1 MIENFQ
7 QIEKWLNDNAS
18 KILKQ
23 SLQDP
28 ATSDEI
34 FELEQR
40 IGKNIPDDFKA
51 LYLWHNGLSDDENFG
66 SLFFGIDFFPIDRII
81 ADYIDKK
88 ENYSNEAFPLDKSDP
103 EIDPSNIYNNNWIKF
118 AFDGSH
124 TGLYLDL
131 APSTNGTYGQIIFID
146 DEYSAGIL
154 VAKSTTTLIA
164 NFAEDLT
171 KNLYH
176 LDEDALEDGNHY
188 LTTDPKIDI
197 VNWEMSDRWRR

>member
-1 MIENFQ
+1 MNENFQ
-7 QIEKWLNDNAS
+7 RIEKWLNDNAS
-18 KILKQ
+18 KILNQ

-28 ATSDEI
+28 ATSDEL
-34 FELEQR
+34 FELEQT

-51 LYLWHNGLSDDENFG
+51 LYLWHNGLSDAENFG

-81 ADYIDKK
+81 SDYIDKK
-88 ENYSNEAFPLDKSDP
+88 ENYSNQAFPLDKCDP
-103 EIDPSNIYNNNWIKF
+103 EIDSSNIYNQDWVKF

-154 VAKSTTTLIA
+154 VAESNTTLIA
-164 NFAEDLT
+164 NFAEDMN

-176 LDEDALEDGNHY
+176 LEEDALEDGNHY
-188 LTTDPKIDI
+188 LATDPKIDI

>member
-1 MIENFQ
+1 MNENFQ
-7 QIEKWLNDNAS
+7 RIEKWLNDNAS

-28 ATSDEI
+28 ATSDEM
-34 FELEQR
+34 FELEQT

-81 ADYIDKK
+81 SDYIDKK
-88 ENYSNEAFPLDKSDP
+88 ENYSTEAFPLDKSDP

-131 APSTNGTYGQIIFID
+131 SPSTNGTYGQIIFID

-154 VAKSTTTLIA
+154 VAKSATTLIA

-171 KNLYH
+171 KNL
-176 LDEDALEDGNHY
+176 EDGNHY
-188 LTTDPKIDI
+188 LATDPKIDI